1 MHVVFRSKAELRF
14 ISDMFLVKKEKTNQK
29 QASGMFSGS
38 ILNLTLTTPTP
49 AISPAILECVENRY
63 NICPI
68 HEVPTTLRVILS
80 PSPSLLKMPKSRT
93 LTGALGQ

>member
-1 MHVVFRSKAELRF
+1 
-14 ISDMFLVKKEKTNQK
+14 
-29 QASGMFSGS
+29 MFSGS
-38 ILNLTLTTPTP
+38 ILNVTFFVSVCTTSSDTP
-49 AISPAILECVENRY
+49 AITPAILECVESRY

-68 HEVPTTLRVILS
+68 HEVPTTLLAILS